1 MKKFDPK
8 VFRLGY
14 VALAT
19 TDIERTKQHY
29 LEAIGLTQTA
39 KGDDGSV
46 FLSLGYDQHNIVLS
60 PASEKALRHVG
71 FQLNPGI
78 AVAEFAK
85 EVREF
90 GLAAEIKT
98 DCQPGIAE
106 LVEVEGPGRS
116 IFQFYS
122 TMEAPAPGFKKTAV
136 APIRL
141 GHLAVVS
148 PEGEKLVKFYEEFLG
163 FQYTD
168 DIQGIATFLTCN
180 RDHHVINV
188 VGAPKLFGF
197 ITSPSNSRTP
207 HTMQSRRTVFGP
219 PGSSNSG
226 ALRATPRATTSP
238 GITMIPTR

>member
-19 TDIERTKQHY
+19 ADIERTKEHH

-46 FLSLGYDQHNIVLS
+46 FLSVGYDQHNIVLS
-60 PASEKALRHVG
+60 PAGEKALRHVG

-85 EVREF
+85 EVRAF
-90 GLAAEIKT
+90 GLAAEIQT
-98 DCQPGIAE
+98 DSQPGIAE
-106 LVEVEGPGRS
+106 LVEVEGPGHN
-116 IFQFYS
+116 IFQFYG
-122 TMEAPAPGFKKTAV
+122 TMEAPAAGFKKTAV
-136 APIRL
+136 APVRL

-148 PEGEKLVKFYEEFLG
+148 SEGEKLVKFYEEFLG

-168 DIQGIATFLTCN
+168 DIQGIAAFLTC
-180 RDHHVINV
+180 
-188 VGAPKLFGF
+188 
-197 ITSPSNSRTP
+197 TE
-207 HTMQSRRTVFGP
+207 
-219 PGSSNSG
+219 
-226 ALRATPRATTSP
+226 TT
-238 GITMIPTR
+238 T